1 MSRRSHYVVTFLAL
15 CFWPVA
21 IEAQTAASAP
31 LAGSVIS
38 DWTGGVEVQFPGK
51 PSSKP
56 SRGEML
62 PEGSV
67 ISTNDGRML
76 LTIRS
81 DESKI
86 LIRPR
91 TRIIL
96 HQPSSTSWNTL
107 EVLLGRIRAY
117 IQKRT
122 GGSPP
127 FQLGTPSA
135 VIAVRGT
142 RFDVEVNGR
151 GTTEVDV
158 FDGLVEVAG
167 AGIQGQSV
175 LVGPGFS
182 TRVAVGGAPETPV
195 PTREIRPDV
204 DSPEAR
210 VQDEFSRDA
219 RMQADRPAEGL
230 QSAGPRGE
238 LDDAHQT
245 GAEREAGDH

>member
-1 MSRRSHYVVTFLAL
+1 MSRRSHHVVTFLAL
-15 CFWPVA
+15 CFWPLA
-21 IEAQTAASAP
+21 IKAQTTVSAP
-31 LAGSVIS
+31 LAGGIIS
-38 DWTGGVEVQFPGK
+38 DWTGNVQVQLPGK

-62 PEGSV
+62 PEGSI
-67 ISTNDGRML
+67 ISTNDGGVL

-81 DESKI
+81 DESKV

-96 HQPSSTSWNTL
+96 HQPSSTNWNTL

-122 GGSPP
+122 GGAPP

-142 RFDVEVNGR
+142 RFDIEVNGR

-167 AGIQGQSV
+167 AGIQGQAV

-204 DSPEAR
+204 DSPETR
-210 VQDEFSRDA
+210 LQDEFSRDA
-219 RMQADRPAEGL
+219 RMQAERTVEGL
-230 QSAGPRGE
+230 QSEGPGGE
-238 LDDAHQT
+238 LDDAHQA